1 MIIIRKPT
9 TFKLGQFDCETVY
22 GPSVTVPDQSLT
34 ITEIFEQYA
43 TGVPMPEL
51 IPVYYGD
58 EDYFPNPQT
67 LDLTE
72 KEDLLLSIGQA
83 KQAHYDELEKHDKE
97 SKKLAFEKSLEQEI
111 EKRKAQPL
119 KKPDDP
125 TQPL

>member
-9 TFKLGQFDCETVY
+9 TFQLQEVDCETVI
-22 GPSVTVPDQSLT
+22 GVSVTVPDQSLT

-51 IPVYYGD
+51 IPVYYGE
-58 EDYFPNPQT
+58 EDYYPNPQT

-111 EKRKAQPL
+111 EKRKAKSTQ
-119 KKPDDP
+119 KPDDP
-125 TQPL
+125 A